1 MKGIFRYGNVLTKLL
16 SSLNLTSAAHWK
28 DEHEWHILWKRRGG
42 ERRTYF
48 PTTFPLKLRDSDPVS
63 DQGPTDVLN
72 PQRSILQLK
81 MKCRYHPFLSFWK
94 VCTSEAGIIL
104 YGLCVCVCVSMWISF
119 HKMLTKEGGQAGQSL
134 SSCQFFTNIAIYI
147 LHLIQ
152 LVLFTRMPVYVF
164 LLSILIYVK
173 ISAVTLFQLVYL
185 NLVQPTFYLFLTLL
199 CLVGMSTLR

>member
-1 MKGIFRYGNVLTKLL
+1 MGKRTKQQYSRNIVGLLEYSRKVLNDMKGIFRYGNVLTKLL

-42 ERRTYF
+42 ERRSYF

-104 YGLCVCVCVSMWISF
+104 YGLCVCVCV
-119 HKMLTKEGGQAGQSL
+119 
-134 SSCQFFTNIAIYI
+134 
-147 LHLIQ
+147 
-152 LVLFTRMPVYVF
+152 YVD
-164 LLSILIYVK
+164 LLS
-173 ISAVTLFQLVYL
+173 
-185 NLVQPTFYLFLTLL
+185 
-199 CLVGMSTLR
+199 

>member
-42 ERRTYF
+42 ERRSYF

-81 MKCRYHPFLSFWK
+81 MKCRYHPFCLFGKS
-94 VCTSEAGIIL
+94 VLQRQEL
-104 YGLCVCVCVSMWISF
+104 YYMGSVCVCVSMWISF

-199 CLVGMSTLR
+199 SLVGMSKLC